1 MARRGENI
9 YHRKDG
15 RWEGRCIVGRK
26 TDGRP
31 RFHSIY
37 GKSYSEVK
45 KNLVLLKSKHV
56 EQRKEQTILIYENGS
71 LSDWMD
77 YWLDVIEKPYIR
89 ATTYDLY
96 RRNIDKHLRPHLGQ
110 YALREL
116 SQTHVQTLV
125 NRLNQTLASG
135 TLHGIC
141 RLLKAILNSAVTNRL
156 MAQSPYRDVRM
167 PKCRKKQPRVLT
179 VSEQMRL
186 EQAVMESD
194 RLEYLLCLYTGLRLG
209 ELCAL
214 RYEDIDFSSNML
226 NVTHSV
232 KRITDHGKSESA
244 TRLVVG
250 RTKTESSE
258 REIPLP
264 FFLLKMLAD
273 RMKQKGAAKTDYI
286 FPSTKGTAAEPRTIQ
301 KQFER
306 LTKRIGIR
314 GAHMHTLR
322 HTFAM
327 RCLEHGMGYKALSE
341 ILGHSSSETTIRH
354 YDNCTLE
361 KKQKVMR
368 NAQLIA

>member
-141 RLLKAILNSAVTNRL
+141 RLLKAILNRWLQA
-156 MAQSPYRDVRM
+156 AIPYLIDYSQD
-167 PKCRKKQPRVLT
+167 CR
-179 VSEQMRL
+179 
-186 EQAVMESD
+186 
-194 RLEYLLCLYTGLRLG
+194 
-209 ELCAL
+209 
-214 RYEDIDFSSNML
+214 
-226 NVTHSV
+226 
-232 KRITDHGKSESA
+232 
-244 TRLVVG
+244 
-250 RTKTESSE
+250 
-258 REIPLP
+258 
-264 FFLLKMLAD
+264 
-273 RMKQKGAAKTDYI
+273 I
-286 FPSTKGTAAEPRTIQ
+286 FA
-301 KQFER
+301 
-306 LTKRIGIR
+306 
-314 GAHMHTLR
+314 
-322 HTFAM
+322 
-327 RCLEHGMGYKALSE
+327 ALSDDKNLPMP
-341 ILGHSSSETTIRH
+341 INKDSEGF
-354 YDNCTLE
+354 D
-361 KKQKVMR
+361 
-368 NAQLIA
+368 